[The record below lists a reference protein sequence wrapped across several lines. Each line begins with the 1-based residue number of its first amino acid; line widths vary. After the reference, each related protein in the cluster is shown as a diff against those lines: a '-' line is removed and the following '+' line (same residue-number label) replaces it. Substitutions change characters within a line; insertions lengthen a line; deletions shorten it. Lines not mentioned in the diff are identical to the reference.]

1 MEVSKTVY
9 FDYWNGSVALHCV
22 SAFVQSCLEHV
33 YIACSIYS
41 ANIYGLG
48 FLATTYK
55 FS

>member
-33 YIACSIYS
+33 YIAYSIYS
-41 ANIYGLG
+41 ANIYIFGIG
-48 FLATTYK
+48 FPSYNI
-55 FS
+55 